1 MWKRSTSLLLFGLAV
16 VALLAAVDAIRG
28 IGEGAGE
35 PTPTTTR
42 SPTATNPARELER
55 AGVSGLL
62 YFTVR
67 NGDGCRL
74 TALELPTLSE
84 EHRLVL
90 DGCRFQVA
98 PRERSVASF
107 SPCPGGRIEIW
118 RLIARPSLRTSFDGC
133 AAAWKPDG
141 QFTFVR
147 GGEVVSPLT
156 LECIGTGRSADC
168 GFRTLLL
175 QRDVERELATVNP
188 SQARWPIRELAWL
201 THDRMVAIVRR
212 VRPFPN
218 DFVAVFEGHEFVGAP
233 NVFGFLT
240 HVRVSLATQEILA
253 RERYGGFAVFDRDG
267 QWLGVRSPAD
277 ARAAAPSPDGA
288 FRAVA
293 RPGNICI
300 YRAGED
306 RFPVAC
312 IRFDA
317 VDLAWQ

>member
-1 MWKRSTSLLLFGLAV
+1 MRKWSTSLLLGGLALV
-16 VALLAAVDAIRG
+16 GLLAAVDAIRG
-28 IGEGAGE
+28 IGTGARE
-35 PTPTTTR
+35 PA
-42 SPTATNPARELER
+42 PTATRPPRSTTPARDLER

-67 NGDGCRL
+67 SGDGCRL

-118 RLIARPSLRTSFDGC
+118 RLIRPSLRTSFDGC
-133 AAAWKPDG
+133 APAWKPDG

-147 GGEVVSPLT
+147 GGEVVSPFT
-156 LECIGTGRSADC
+156 LECIGTGPRADC

-175 QRDVERELATVNP
+175 QRDVERELAAVSP

-201 THDRMVAIVRR
+201 TDSRMVAIVRR
-212 VRPFPN
+212 LRPFVN
-218 DFVAVFEGHEFVGAP
+218 DFVAVFEGREFVGAP
-233 NVFGFLT
+233 NIFGFLS
-240 HVRVSLATQEILA
+240 HLRVGLAAQEILT

-267 QWLGVRSPAD
+267 QWLGGRSPAD
-277 ARAAAPSPDGA
+277 ARSVAPSPDGA

-312 IRFDA
+312 IRFNA
-317 VDLAWQ
+317 VDVAWQ